1 MAILRLAMKFLAH
14 YARSLWNNRDLVR
27 SLVWRDFCTRY
38 KQAVLGLGWAVL
50 YPIALA
56 LILYVAFEVLQR
68 GPATDK
74 PRLLVYYA
82 GLHAF
87 NLFASGVIYGTIS
100 IVANGGLLTK
110 VRVPSEAFPL
120 SAVLSSLFDFAFAAV
135 ALVGLM
141 WWYRDHVVVGLN
153 VFWIPVIV
161 AGQLIFTLAIVQVMA
176 AACVIARD
184 LRYGAPILCQLLLF
198 LVPVIYEVPREVRGA
213 WRWYMLNPLAVFVDA
228 YRNALLDNRAP
239 RLWYLALACALSVLC
254 LWGSCRLFANAKDKF
269 ADVL

>member
-1 MAILRLAMKFLAH
+1 MVTLTH
-14 YARSLWNNRDLVR
+14 YVRDIWRHRDLVR

-38 KQAVLGLGWAVL
+38 KQAVLGFGWAVL

-56 LILYVAFEVLQR
+56 AILWLAFEVLQQ
-68 GPATDK
+68 GPTTGK
-74 PRLLVYYA
+74 PRLLVYYC

-100 IVANGGLLTK
+100 VVANGGLLTR
-110 VRVPSEAFPL
+110 VRVPTEAFPL
-120 SAVLSSLFDFAFAAV
+120 SAVLSSLFDYVFASA

-141 WWYRDHVVVGLN
+141 VWYRSHVVVGLN
-153 VFWIPVIV
+153 WVWAPLAIT
-161 AGQLIFTLAIVQVMA
+161 GQLVLTLAVVQVLA

-198 LVPVIYEVPREVRGA
+198 LVPVIYEVPAVARGA
-213 WRWYMLNPLAVFVDA
+213 WRWYLLNPLAVYVDC
-228 YRNALLDNRAP
+228 YRRALLDNMPP
-239 RLWYLALACALSVLC
+239 RWSYFLLAWAVSLVC
-254 LWGSCRLFANAKDKF
+254 LWISCRLFANARNKF